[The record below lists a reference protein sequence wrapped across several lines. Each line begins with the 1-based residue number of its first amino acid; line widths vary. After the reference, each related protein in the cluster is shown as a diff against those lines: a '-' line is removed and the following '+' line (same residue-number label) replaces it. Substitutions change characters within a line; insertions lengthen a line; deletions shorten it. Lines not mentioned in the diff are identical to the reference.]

1 MIDNLG
7 DLFEKFGDQETHRL
21 RQVLLSHSEIQ
32 LVSASAYVLEHTF
45 QYDKAFYEFF
55 QIVQLKP
62 ITREQSIALM
72 RVLGEKFSKK
82 DEVENFLKTQAAKME
97 VLRRF
102 TGGVPRTMALL
113 FGIFMDHQSGS
124 TFESLQLLLDEVNSL
139 YKHRMDELKP
149 QQQKIMDTLAKAWE
163 PISTKQI
170 LEQSKLYRAD
180 VRSNQISA
188 QLKSMEDNQLIESI
202 EGQGKNK
209 TYRIRERFFNI
220 WYLMRYGKKYHKE
233 EVLWLVKFLE
243 EWCDKKE
250 LRTQVGYQM
259 EAFRKGEFSAQ
270 AAYLKSMALY
280 HTNGLE
286 ADQKLKLM
294 EITEAYLTDRG
305 STKEAQQIGKEKA
318 NALSTIISKW
328 EKEIINGSN
337 LTNLEWLD
345 ELDTINIETI
355 INKLVAR
362 ILVGKKVNQKQ
373 LLKIKPILEDGYSKS
388 ISQAGIWL
396 GYAIEDEEPNR
407 SIQIW
412 KKLDEEGNT
421 NGSSALAWLNFKQQR
436 FQEAEHYFIRATR
449 NNEDT
454 SFINLGWFYEHGNKD
469 PKKAEKSFRQ
479 AIELGNKEAVWH
491 IGWLYENCYK
501 DFKQAI
507 LWYEKAVESRYYL
520 ALASLGRIYEVVY
533 EDLSKA
539 EEFYKKGAD
548 LGDYSSMTQLGK
560 MYWFK
565 KKDFDKA
572 EEFLVK
578 AKDSELGTVFIYLVG
593 LYSEYS
599 KNSKMMEIS
608 EQAFTLQEV
617 VQNPLELKA
626 LMLLLISAKQFNF
639 LYNQFK
645 KPELNLMKYARP
657 YWYVLMWFMKDQY
670 PGEYEKV
677 GSEIKETVDEI
688 IREIQ
693 EAMDSKLTESR

>member
-1 MIDNLG
+1 MASNILLYNPDQKSKADIIQEFVIRNQEFESIYSTLKSSDLNHPPQHFLIQGQRGMGKTTLLLRLKYAIEDDPALSLWLLPVKFSEEQYHISRLEDLWESIAEMLETQFDGFENLQSTINQWETENDFEERAVEILVKVLKNNRKRVLVMIDNLG
-7 DLFEKFGDQETHRL
+7 DLFDKFGNHETHRL

-82 DEVENFLKTQAAKME
+82 DEVENFLKTQSAKME

-180 VRSNQISA
+180 VKSNQISA

-220 WYLMRYGKKYHKE
+220 WYLMRYGKNYHKD

-243 EWCDKKE
+243 EWCKE
-250 LRTQVGYQM
+250 
-259 EAFRKGEFSAQ
+259 
-270 AAYLKSMALY
+270 
-280 HTNGLE
+280 
-286 ADQKLKLM
+286 
-294 EITEAYLTDRG
+294 RG
-305 STKEAQQIGKEKA
+305 SNKAVPMSDKILNKDEFKQIEQRLESDVYESMLESESSNTLGFNEPEKPTYQEDIVER
-318 NALSTIISKW
+318 L
-328 EKEIINGSN
+328 EYFER
-337 LTNLEWLD
+337 TNQLA
-345 ELDTINIETI
+345 
-355 INKLVAR
+355 KLVA
-362 ILVGKKVNQKQ
+362 L
-373 LLKIKPILEDGYSKS
+373 
-388 ISQAGIWL
+388 
-396 GYAIEDEEPNR
+396 
-407 SIQIW
+407 
-412 KKLDEEGNT
+412 
-421 NGSSALAWLNFKQQR
+421 
-436 FQEAEHYFIRATR
+436 
-449 NNEDT
+449 
-454 SFINLGWFYEHGNKD
+454 
-469 PKKAEKSFRQ
+469 AEKTLEVRSESSSFEGGQ
-479 AIELGNKEAVWH
+479 FVL
-491 IGWLYENCYK
+491 
-501 DFKQAI
+501 FI
-507 LWYEKAVESRYYL
+507 LLRN
-520 ALASLGRIYEVVY
+520 G
-533 EDLSKA
+533 
-539 EEFYKKGAD
+539 
-548 LGDYSSMTQLGK
+548 
-560 MYWFK
+560 
-565 KKDFDKA
+565 
-572 EEFLVK
+572 
-578 AKDSELGTVFIYLVG
+578 
-593 LYSEYS
+593 
-599 KNSKMMEIS
+599 
-608 EQAFTLQEV
+608 
-617 VQNPLELKA
+617 
-626 LMLLLISAKQFNF
+626 QFHF

-657 YWYVLMWFMKDQY
+657 YWYVLMWFMKDHY

-693 EAMDSKLTESR
+693 EAMDSKPSESR